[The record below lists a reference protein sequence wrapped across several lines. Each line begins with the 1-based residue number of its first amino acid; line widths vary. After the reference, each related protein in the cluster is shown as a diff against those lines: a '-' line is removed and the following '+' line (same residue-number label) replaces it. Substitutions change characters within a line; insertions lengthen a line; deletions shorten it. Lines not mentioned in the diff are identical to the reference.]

1 MKPIEKFKRVR
12 GEKHLLR
19 YVDYEIMKTLWFR
32 RPLIKVIILCDEI
45 RNNLWELCDDKCN

>member
-12 GEKHLLR
+12 GEKHLIR